1 MILNPKIFEFVVFS
15 VQAYSHFVVSPILSL
30 PNDRVSKLSLVSR
43 HFSVNFVLRFR
54 YHREVEDDDQLPY
67 SQPINSIIFILPQG
81 VGKSCLT
88 R

>member
-1 MILNPKIFEFVVFS
+1 MCRILNPKIIEFVVFS

-54 YHREVEDDDQLPY
+54 YHREVEEDDQLP
-67 SQPINSIIFILPQG
+67 
-81 VGKSCLT
+81 
-88 R
+88 